1 MSDFDVPVITVAG
14 EPADRGRQYG
24 EQARERIE
32 GSVNLYLPAF
42 AEHGLDWPRVR
53 ELARRFADRMADYDS
68 DLVAEIEGI
77 AAGAGLETE
86 HVVALNA
93 RTELLFWQD
102 DGCTGV
108 CVLPELSADGH
119 TLLAQNWDWRPTC
132 RNTVVLLDA
141 RPSSGTG
148 FRTFV
153 EAGLLARSGVNDAG
167 VGVTGNFLRSNED
180 FGGNGVPIPLI
191 RRRIL
196 TSPSFA
202 DAIGEVVR
210 APRAFSSNH
219 LIAHA
224 PGEAIDAESA
234 PSDVFFVEPTDGM
247 LVHSNHFLSSVAL
260 GRLRDTGIAR
270 FPDTLYRHRRVE
282 RLLRPYAP
290 AITTEHIK
298 TALRD
303 HYGAPSAVCRHP
315 APRPD
320 GTVIATVASVV
331 IDLNT
336 RQLSLAAGPPCENDY
351 VDHLPERPE
360 EVTYA

>member
-1 MSDFDVPVITVAG
+1 MTMHVPVIEVAG
-14 EPADRGRQYG
+14 DAATRGRQYG
-24 EQARERIE
+24 EYARERIE
-32 GSVNLYLPAF
+32 RSVELYLPAF
-42 AEHGLDWPRVR
+42 EARGLDWPRVR
-53 ELARRFADRMADYDS
+53 ELARRFADRMADFDS
-68 DLVAEIEGI
+68 GLVTEIEAI

-108 CVLPELSADGH
+108 AVLPEVSANEH
-119 TLLAQNWDWRPTC
+119 TLLAQNWDWRPGC
-132 RNTVVLLDA
+132 SETVVLLDA
-141 RPSSGTG
+141 RPDTGPG

-153 EAGLLARSGVNDAG
+153 EAGLLARSGVNDEG
-167 VGVTGNFLRSNED
+167 IGITGNFLQSNED

-196 TSPSFA
+196 TSPSLA
-202 DAIGEVVR
+202 DALGEVVR

-224 PGEAIDAESA
+224 PGEAIDCESA
-234 PSDVFFVEPTDGM
+234 PSDVFFLHPTDGL
-247 LVHSNHFLSSVAL
+247 LVHSNHFLSPVAL

-270 FPDTLYRHRRVE
+270 FPDTLYRHRRLE
-282 RLLRPYAP
+282 RLLRRAAP
-290 AITTEHIK
+290 SITVDDVK
-298 TALRD
+298 DALRD
-303 HYGAPSAVCRHP
+303 HYGLPSSICRHP

-331 IDLNT
+331 MDLNT
-336 RQLSLAAGPPCENDY
+336 RQISLSTGCPCENDY
-351 VDHLPERPE
+351 VEHRAE
-360 EVTYA
+360 EVNDAQ